1 MCWLYSVV
9 VPLHKPT
16 NLPGSYRPISLTSHL
31 YKLME
36 RMVSVRL
43 RWYLENNNFLQHY
56 QSAFRERRRPVDHL
70 SRLHDTVFKALA
82 NQISVLAV
90 FVDIEKAYVFHKLC
104 PYYRK

>member
-1 MCWLYSVV
+1 MIRKDRSNGKKGGGELLMCWLHSVI

-16 NLPGSYRPISLTSHL
+16 NLLGSYRPISLTSHL

-70 SRLHDTVFKALA
+70 LRLHDSF
-82 NQISVLAV
+82 
-90 FVDIEKAYVFHKLC
+90 
-104 PYYRK
+104 